1 MERTPYAHKVRYGI
15 TGAPI
20 LTDDQ
25 MDGSHAPGVGI
36 SPTLI
41 ELAYI
46 PARDGKPARID
57 ASVTGW
63 WTRFGKLDEFG
74 GQMTTH
80 FKNGPDGWPAWLAE
94 EAQLHDPE
102 RTDAE
107 APTDWIDGH
116 PQLEAIA
123 AAVWEKCRRTDSG
136 GCVDDDPRNIAV
148 AAYAAVLATQTTC
161 PDAIECSRQA
171 ALGEAQ
177 QEVRRLGLMVDEYA
191 AGARSLGEKLREA
204 REDCDRSDEGARRAL
219 EQRQEMAEERYVL
232 QEQRDRLRTELAS
245 ARTSLSLEVDWIIEH
260 CPEHGCVEPETD
272 LCHCVIAERLR
283 RLATAAVLPQPETQ
297 AEAPADPWSMSY
309 HRLGPAENNPAVCI
323 CGLGPEAVLHNEPPH
338 RFNGRPKLG
347 MPPVHGICTDC
358 HHHETAACHTPADEE

>member
-1 MERTPYAHKVRYGI
+1 MERTPYAHKVRYGV

-20 LTDDQ
+20 LTEDQ

-46 PARDGKPARID
+46 PARYDKPARID

-80 FKNGPDGWPAWLAE
+80 FKNGPEGWPAWLAE
-94 EAQLHDPE
+94 EARLHD
-102 RTDAE
+102 
-107 APTDWIDGH
+107 
-116 PQLEAIA
+116 
-123 AAVWEKCRRTDSG
+123 
-136 GCVDDDPRNIAV
+136 
-148 AAYAAVLATQTTC
+148 
-161 PDAIECSRQA
+161 QA
-171 ALGEAQ
+171 EAQ
-177 QEVRRLGLMVDEYA
+177 QEVRRLSLMVDEYA
-191 AGARSLGEKLREA
+191 AGARSLSEKLRES

-260 CPEHGCVEPETD
+260 CPEHGCVEPETEV
-272 LCHCVIAERLR
+272 CHCEIAERLR
-283 RLATAAVLPQPETQ
+283 RLAVVPAAVEEQPTARGEWCKCSSCWGWFVEEHPGEDLDELGRDLSWWSGLPEHRDAPTGVAVEEQPDT
-297 AEAPADPWSMSY
+297 
-309 HRLGPAENNPAVCI
+309 NT
-323 CGLGPEAVLHNEPPH
+323 PEAAKPTSHTWTFEVCYE
-338 RFNGRPKLG
+338 GDKW
-347 MPPVHGICTDC
+347 HGCGPTYDNSVFDNA
-358 HHHETAACHTPADEE
+358 HETAQEDFQHRAENDKQRRRFRMICATTTYAVEAEHTPDAEE